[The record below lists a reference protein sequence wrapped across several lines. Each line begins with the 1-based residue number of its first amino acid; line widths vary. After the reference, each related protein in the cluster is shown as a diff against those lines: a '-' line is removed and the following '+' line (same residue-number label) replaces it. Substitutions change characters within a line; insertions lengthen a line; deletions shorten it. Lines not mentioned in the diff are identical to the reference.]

1 MESIGIILL
10 IINIAIFILCTIRIN
25 KLMAI
30 KQDYRVI
37 EDNIQAM
44 LKENTDIVE
53 IILNELEDKIE
64 EAKLLLKQPVKADI
78 QEAKEQEEP
87 ILPQQAQSINQNS
100 LDIIDFYR
108 RGIPLQE
115 IAEKIGVSQ
124 GEIKLK
130 INLYKKMNEEESLNE
145 AKLE

>member
-1 MESIGIILL
+1 MESIGIVLL
-10 IINIAIFILCTIRIN
+10 VINVAIFILSTIKIN

-30 KQDYRVI
+30 KQDYRAI

-53 IILNELEDKIE
+53 VILNELEDKIE
-64 EAKLLLKQPVKADI
+64 EAKLLLRQPIKADI
-78 QEAKEQEEP
+78 PKAREQEKP
-87 ILPQQAQSINQNS
+87 VLPQQSINQNS

-108 RGIPLQE
+108 RGVPLQE

-130 INLYKKMNEEESLNE
+130 INLYKRMNEEESLNE

>member
-1 MESIGIILL
+1 
-10 IINIAIFILCTIRIN
+10 
-25 KLMAI
+25 MAI
-30 KQDYRVI
+30 KQDYRAI

-53 IILNELEDKIE
+53 VILNELEDKIE
-64 EAKLLLKQPVKADI
+64 EAKLLLRQPIKADI
-78 QEAKEQEEP
+78 PKAREQEKP
-87 ILPQQAQSINQNS
+87 VLPQQSINQNS

-108 RGIPLQE
+108 RGVPLQE

-130 INLYKKMNEEESLNE
+130 INLYKRMNEEESLNE